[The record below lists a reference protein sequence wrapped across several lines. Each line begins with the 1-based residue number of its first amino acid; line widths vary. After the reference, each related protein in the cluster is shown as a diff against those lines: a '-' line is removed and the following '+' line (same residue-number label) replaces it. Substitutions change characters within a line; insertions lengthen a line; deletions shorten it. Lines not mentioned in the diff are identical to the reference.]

1 MKKVILL
8 LMLAGCFFNCK
19 AQNFRLE
26 QGVGAA
32 LSTNIYKIR
41 EEVVRPGQFILQY
54 QLRGFYK
61 AFELRFDNRFWVDKA
76 ENITFQ
82 PKLAIFEVSL
92 RYQHKELEVFV
103 EHQCVHPLHSD
114 SKELLRVY
122 GGYNKVGI
130 NYNIK

>member
-1 MKKVILL
+1 MKYLL
-8 LMLAGCFFNCK
+8 LILMLAGLSCK
-19 AQNFRLE
+19 AQTFRLE

-32 LSTNIYKIR
+32 LSTNIYKVQ
-41 EEVVRPGQFILQY
+41 EEIVRPGQFILQY

-82 PKLAIFEVSL
+82 PNLAIFEASL
-92 RYQHKELEVFV
+92 RYQYESLEVFV

-114 SKELLRVY
+114 SKDLLRVY
-122 GGYNKVGI
+122 GGCNKIGI